1 MQLEPPYIFEDEIS
15 FNCFIDNR
23 PGVNIYSA
31 FRHCFNLWFIRR
43 FSPKNCSKI
52 SVKPLESEVTRLLE
66 AAKRMKDSKKI
77 EKADKLF
84 SQAMQFAPDH
94 PELLSE

>member
-1 MQLEPPYIFEDEIS
+1 MKFHLIALLTTDQVLTFTRLSGIVSISGLLEDLAPKF
-15 FNCFIDNR
+15 
-23 PGVNIYSA
+23 
-31 FRHCFNLWFIRR
+31 
-43 FSPKNCSKI
+43 KNCSKI